1 MKFTELPF
9 DEKVLKGIEEAGF
22 TDCTIVQE
30 KVLPVALTGCD
41 LMVQSKTGSGKTAI
55 YVLTVLQNIAK
66 CLAEGKEKP
75 KALIV
80 APTREL
86 AVQIEADAKTLASGF
101 DNVKVGAFYGG
112 VGYEKQDKI
121 IAEGCD
127 ICVGTPGRLL
137 DFEKGRKIDF
147 REFNIFVLDE
157 ADRMF
162 DMGFYPDVQK
172 MFSLLAS
179 KEKRQTTL
187 FSATLSTKVRNLAWQ
202 YMNEPEEIEV
212 EPEEITVK
220 KITQELYHISKDE
233 KFNMFLQLMVR
244 ENPGNALVF
253 TNTKAKA
260 VEVSKRLSL
269 NGFTAQYLMGD
280 MPQSKRLQTL
290 NKMKTGELKFLV
302 ATDVA
307 ARGLQIDD
315 LELVINYDIPEDFE
329 SYVHRIGRTARAG
342 KTGKAIT
349 LACEEY
355 IYGLEPIET
364 YIGMKIPV
372 VWPAEGELPEVDDKS
387 KGKSFRDLVSQ
398 KEYASKKPLGARR
411 SNTRGGKPYSKDGK
425 RPSDRKTSDSR
436 HSDRRPNDR
445 KSSDAR
451 VKDRRPS
458 DGDSV
463 STYKRSA
470 NTISNYKRPTDSK
483 SSERGNENRPYKKEF
498 KKDYNREYKGDGKSQ
513 GYKNAPRPKNAK
525 SYDEIQLMSLD
536 DRLAYYKK
544 QYGGAN
550 ISSTPKKKKP
560 GAPMQNAQ
568 KPSRTYNKDAN
579 SDSRPRSN
587 NGGRKRTYTNT
598 NSSKPYNRA
607 DNTSARV
614 NNTSFDKDR
623 GTSKVKPK
631 VGSQQAKA
639 QTTSTQKPKKKG
651 FFAKIFKK

>member
-9 DEKVLKGIEEAGF
+9 DAKVLKGIEEAGF
-22 TDCTIVQE
+22 IDCTIVQE

-55 YVLTVLQNIAK
+55 YVLTILQNIAK
-66 CLAEGKEKP
+66 SVAEGKEKP

-86 AVQIEADAKTLASGF
+86 AVQIEADAKVLASGF

-121 IAEGCD
+121 IADGCD

-137 DFEKGRKIDF
+137 DFQKGHKINFKD
-147 REFNIFVLDE
+147 FNIFVLDE

-172 MFSLLAS
+172 MFSLLSS
-179 KEKRQTTL
+179 KDKRQTTL

-202 YMNEPEEIEV
+202 YMNEPSEIEV
-212 EPEEITVK
+212 QPEEITVK
-220 KITQELYHISKDE
+220 KITQELYHIAKDE
-233 KFNMFLQLMVR
+233 KFNLFLQLMVR
-244 ENPGNALVF
+244 ENPENALVF

-260 VEVSKRLSL
+260 VEVAKRLSL
-269 NGFTAQYLMGD
+269 NGFASQYLMGD
-280 MPQSKRLQTL
+280 MAQSKRLQTI
-290 NKMKTGELKFLV
+290 NKMKAGNLKFLV

-342 KTGKAIT
+342 KTGKSIT
-349 LACEEY
+349 LACEEF

-372 VWPAEGELPEVDDKS
+372 IWPVDGELPEVDDKS

-411 SNTRGGKPYSKDGK
+411 NNTRGGKPYSKDG
-425 RPSDRKTSDSR
+425 
-436 HSDRRPNDR
+436 RRPNDR
-445 KSSDAR
+445 RPSSDS
-451 VKDRRPS
+451 KPNDRRPS
-458 DGDSV
+458 SDSRP
-463 STYKRSA
+463 SDSRSD
-470 NTISNYKRPTDSK
+470 NK
-483 SSERGNENRPYKKEF
+483 PYKKEY
-498 KKDYNREYKGDGKSQ
+498 KKEYNKDYKGDSKPVGF
-513 GYKNAPRPKNAK
+513 KNAPRPKNAK

-536 DRLAYYKK
+536 ERLAYYKK

-560 GAPMQNAQ
+560 GAPLQNAQ
-568 KPSRTYNKDAN
+568 KPSRTYNKDFN
-579 SDSRPRSN
+579 SDSRPKPN
-587 NGGRKRTYTNT
+587 NGGRKRTYNNN
-598 NSSKPYNRA
+598 NSSKPYNKNENNHTSKNDGV
-607 DNTSARV
+607 DNK
-614 NNTSFDKDR
+614 SFDKDR
-623 GTSKVKPK
+623 NASKAKPQVVTK
-631 VGSQQAKA
+631 QSKP
-639 QTTSTQKPKKKG
+639 QTKSTKDEKKKG
-651 FFAKIFKK
+651 FFSKIFKK